1 SPWDRGVERS
11 PGRARRPRGQ
21 ADGGHRRLPAAPR
34 DGPQETRARAEARH
48 EARGAARRGQGR
60 EAGRGGD
67 PMKLSDIMSAAGL
80 AWFAEAAL
88 VLFMIAFVAVCISV
102 FSKKN
107 GPRLEKARYLPW
119 EDTTS

>member
-1 SPWDRGVERS
+1 
-11 PGRARRPRGQ
+11 
-21 ADGGHRRLPAAPR
+21 
-34 DGPQETRARAEARH
+34 
-48 EARGAARRGQGR
+48 
-60 EAGRGGD
+60 
-67 PMKLSDIMSAAGL
+67 MKLSDIMSAAGL

-119 EDTTS
+119 EDTTSPGVSLPGTHPSVPPPAAPVE